1 MVLPLFRVDGLEN
14 AEVGQRIPLT
24 GVEGKHAVSVRR
36 MRLGEAIQLSNGRG
50 LRVIGSVAEIA
61 SNELVV
67 AAAEVIRESE
77 PELKITVAQA
87 LAKGDRD
94 ELAIQAATELGCWAV
109 IPWQAERSISR
120 WDSTKA
126 KKGVERWQ
134 SIVSE
139 ASKQSLRAWDPIV
152 QEPCTS
158 KQLAALAASFDL
170 VLVLE
175 PTAETRLSSID
186 FSTLAKAG
194 NGRASIC
201 LVVGPEG
208 GISPD
213 ELQLFSESGAKAV
226 RLGDEVLRTSTAP
239 VAAISAILALSGMW

>member
-1 MVLPLFRVDGLEN
+1 MVLPLFRTDGIEN

-24 GVEGKHAVSVRR
+24 GAEGKHAVSVRR
-36 MRLGEAIQLSNGRG
+36 MRLGEAIQLSDGRG
-50 LRVIGSVAEIA
+50 LRVIGSVAEIS

-67 AAAEVIRESE
+67 AAEEVAREGE
-77 PELKITVAQA
+77 PKLKITVAQA

-120 WDSTKA
+120 WDSNKA

-134 SIVSE
+134 SIVTE
-139 ASKQSLRAWDPIV
+139 ASKQSLRAWDPVV
-152 QEPCTS
+152 QEPATS
-158 KQLAALAASFDL
+158 KQLAALVASFNL
-170 VLVLE
+170 VIVLE
-175 PTAETRLSSID
+175 PSAEARLSSID
-186 FSTLAKAG
+186 FASLVAETNGSAG
-194 NGRASIC
+194 VC

-208 GISPD
+208 GISPE
-213 ELQLFSESGAKAV
+213 ELRLFTEFGAKVV

-239 VAAISAILALSGMW
+239 VAAISAILALSGNW

>member
-1 MVLPLFRVDGLEN
+1 MVLPLFRIDGLDS

-24 GVEGKHAVSVRR
+24 GPEAKHAVSVRR
-36 MRLGEAIQLSNGRG
+36 MRVGEAIQLSNGRG
-50 LRVIGSVAEIA
+50 LRVIGSVAELG

-67 AAAEVIRESE
+67 EAREVTQESE
-77 PELKITVAQA
+77 PALKLTVAQA

-109 IPWQAERSISR
+109 IPWQAERSVSR
-120 WDSTKA
+120 WDAAKA

-139 ASKQSLRAWDPIV
+139 ASKQSLRAWDPRV
-152 QEPCTS
+152 TEPAST
-158 KQLAALAASFDL
+158 KQLCAMVESFDL

-175 PTAETRLSSID
+175 PSAETRISSVD
-186 FSTLAKAG
+186 FGALGSA
-194 NGRASIC
+194 NIC

-208 GISPD
+208 GIAPD
-213 ELQLFSESGAKAV
+213 ELQQLSSAGAKCV
-226 RLGDEVLRTSTAP
+226 RLGREVLRTSTAP
-239 VAAISAILALSGMW
+239 VAAISAILALSGQW